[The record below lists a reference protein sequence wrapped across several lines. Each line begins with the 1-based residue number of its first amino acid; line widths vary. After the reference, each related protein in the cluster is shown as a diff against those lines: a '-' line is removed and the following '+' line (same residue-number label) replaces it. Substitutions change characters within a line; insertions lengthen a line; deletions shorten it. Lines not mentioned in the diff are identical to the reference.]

1 MESQYGN
8 EIQVYDWDGNPIRRI
23 ALNKVGSSI
32 KISADKKNLYLFS
45 ENPKTKAD
53 EIWMYNL

>member
-1 MESQYGN
+1 M
-8 EIQVYDWDGNPIRRI
+8 YDWDGNPIRRI
-23 ALNKVGSSI
+23 ALDIVGSSI
-32 KISADKKNLYLFS
+32 KISADKKKLYLFS

>member
-1 MESQYGN
+1 
-8 EIQVYDWDGNPIRRI
+8 VYDWDGNPIRRI
-23 ALNKVGSSI
+23 ALDKVGSSI